1 VRQARA
7 GGLPD
12 FMHSIL
18 FFKPAES
25 TCDYNNADIRPEPV
39 LARIFVQSQ
48 RRRTIAGVVI
58 YAAFLIALVATFALY
73 QVPQFSVDQVRP
85 SATDAASQAGRYVG
99 TVVMPRGVGGDCREV
114 KFDNNTGTVQDV
126 AVVACKDD
134 GAPGTNSAGDR
145 FNAIR
150 NAFSK

>member
-1 VRQARA
+1 
-7 GGLPD
+7 
-12 FMHSIL
+12 
-18 FFKPAES
+18 
-25 TCDYNNADIRPEPV
+25 
-39 LARIFVQSQ
+39 VQSQ

-58 YAAFLIALVATFALY
+58 YAAFLMALLATFALY
-73 QVPQFSVDQVRP
+73 RFPQFSIDQVRP
-85 SATDAASQAGRYVG
+85 SATDAAGQQGRYVG
-99 TVVMPRGVGGDCREV
+99 TIVVPRGVGGDCREV